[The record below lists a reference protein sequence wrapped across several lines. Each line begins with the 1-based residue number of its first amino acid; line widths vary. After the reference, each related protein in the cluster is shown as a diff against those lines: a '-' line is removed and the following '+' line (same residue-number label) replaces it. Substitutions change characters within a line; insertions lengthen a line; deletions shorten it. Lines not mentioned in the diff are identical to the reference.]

1 MSSSLQKRR
10 WWTRWTPPFTIAEML
25 RPPAAVQRRGGRTQY
40 AARTPDQGIGV
51 PCDHVGSVRRRLRTK
66 NGQGTFM
73 TSSKKMCSY
82 RGLLLLISIILVA
95 RARKSE
101 EEGGCCCA
109 VELVILHAY
118 VCIDGQRIDQQSI
131 DLEPRPSPCNRS
143 LTFSRLHTPR
153 KKNDKTITS

>member
-118 VCIDGQRIDQQSI
+118 VDGQRIDQQSI
-131 DLEPRPSPCNRS
+131 DLEPRPSPWNRS

>member
-1 MSSSLQKRR
+1 
-10 WWTRWTPPFTIAEML
+10 ML

-73 TSSKKMCSY
+73 TSLKKY
-82 RGLLLLISIILVA
+82 GLVSWAPPPHLDYLGRIG
-95 RARKSE
+95 KEKE

-109 VELVILHAY
+109 VELVI
-118 VCIDGQRIDQQSI
+118 
-131 DLEPRPSPCNRS
+131 
-143 LTFSRLHTPR
+143 FMHT
-153 KKNDKTITS
+153 

>member
-118 VCIDGQRIDQQSI
+118 VDGQRIEQQSI
-131 DLEPRPSPCNRS
+131 DLEPRPSPGNRDLS
-143 LTFSRLHTPR
+143 HFLSSAPHA
-153 KKNDKTITS
+153 KK

>member
-10 WWTRWTPPFTIAEML
+10 WWTRWTPPFTIAEMP

-109 VELVILHAY
+109 VELWYLPSCIERQNRHAKY
-118 VCIDGQRIDQQSI
+118 WFRRTSI
-131 DLEPRPSPCNRS
+131 AMELISQV
-143 LTFSRLHTPR
+143 FSSARTTT
-153 KKNDKTITS
+153 KK

>member
-1 MSSSLQKRR
+1 M
-10 WWTRWTPPFTIAEML
+10 P

-73 TSSKKMCSY
+73 TSLKKY
-82 RGLLLLISIILVA
+82 GLVPWAPPPHLYYLGRIG
-95 RARKSE
+95 KEKE

-118 VCIDGQRIDQQSI
+118 VDGQRIEQQSI
-131 DLEPRPSPCNRS
+131 DLEPRPSPGNRS
-143 LTFSRLHTPR
+143 LTLSLVCTPR
-153 KKNDKTITS
+153 EKMTKL

>member
-1 MSSSLQKRR
+1 
-10 WWTRWTPPFTIAEML
+10 
-25 RPPAAVQRRGGRTQY
+25 
-40 AARTPDQGIGV
+40 
-51 PCDHVGSVRRRLRTK
+51 
-66 NGQGTFM
+66 M

-118 VCIDGQRIDQQSI
+118 VDGQRIEQQSI
-131 DLEPRPSPCNRS
+131 DLEPHDHRQGIDLSHFLSSAP
-143 LTFSRLHTPR
+143 HA
-153 KKNDKTITS
+153 KK